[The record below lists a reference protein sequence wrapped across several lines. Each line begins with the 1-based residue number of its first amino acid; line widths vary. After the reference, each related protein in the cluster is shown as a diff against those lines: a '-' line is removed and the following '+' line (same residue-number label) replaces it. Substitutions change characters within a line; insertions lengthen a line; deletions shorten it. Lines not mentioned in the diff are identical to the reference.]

1 MEPFKK
7 KDHVHIYALH
17 AVVRNRGEQKNQK
30 TEKTRKKSKKL
41 NCEKKPIKPIKILK
55 KPAGSVL

>member
-17 AVVRNRGEQKNQK
+17 AVVRNRGKQKNKK
-30 TEKTRKKSKKL
+30 TEKTVKKPKKP
-41 NCEKKPIKPIKILK
+41 NCEKKPIKILK
-55 KPAGSVL
+55 KPAG